1 MRGKQ
6 QIQCKRS
13 KWGFSKV
20 VNVSAVIPYYLALVS
35 YSHVAVFLIPIIKK
49 EMSANTFKSL
59 MSFLSVEIHIYNE
72 QLFYGKQR
80 HKIFIVLHSEKASP
94 YGFRLG

>member
-1 MRGKQ
+1 
-6 QIQCKRS
+6 
-13 KWGFSKV
+13 
-20 VNVSAVIPYYLALVS
+20 
-35 YSHVAVFLIPIIKK
+35 
-49 EMSANTFKSL
+49 

-94 YGFRLG
+94 YGFRMTLG